1 MKKIIEVTGVAGV
14 GKSFVIDRLMLQ
26 NSNIILDSDVIK
38 RYKLSDLYLFYLFFK
53 TKRSFSNFLN
63 ILKIS
68 LFLNMGV
75 FDRLNFIRNSIKK
88 IGKDYFL
95 EHIFNENKIVLVDE
109 GISHLYQNIISP
121 NRQNDRY
128 LTRLVDKIIS
138 NLNFSR
144 DIIVVDAPFEVVYER
159 LKQRGHK
166 RVLLKDLKPFIKK
179 SKEQIFRLKRRFPK
193 ITEIENG
200 V

>member
-1 MKKIIEVTGVAGV
+1 MKKIIEVTGIAGV
-14 GKSFVIDRLMLQ
+14 GKSFIIDRLILQ
-26 NSNIILDSDVIK
+26 NPNIILDSEIVK
-38 RYKLSDLYLFYLFFK
+38 RYKLSDLYLFSLFFK
-53 TKRSFSNFLN
+53 TKRSFSNLIN

-68 LFLNMGV
+68 LFLKMNL

-88 IGKDYFL
+88 IGKDHFL
-95 EHIFNENKIVLVDE
+95 EHRFNENRIVLVDE

-121 NRQNDRY
+121 KRQNDKY

-144 DIIVVDAPFEVVYER
+144 DIIVVDAPFETVYER
-159 LKQRGHK
+159 LKQRGHR
-166 RVLLKDLKPFIKK
+166 RVSSGDFTLFIKK
-179 SKEQIFRLKRRFPK
+179 GKEQIFRLKRRFPK
-193 ITEIENG
+193 VTEIENG